1 MAQYNL
7 QLYKRSLLFSSS
19 GLVHTQ
25 HSPQTHKISS
35 SHTHTRAHTHTHSH
49 HYQALHLLFTVSFII
64 LFLYCMMVLNI
75 FSLLLKIAIDIYT
88 VIFGK
93 WYICI
98 YISLSGKNQIQHVCN
113 ICIALRKFEYSAG
126 VADWRPFPTDGFQSV
141 QDSSVRKEERVWV
154 FFSYSTTAPQSLG
167 EMTQSS
173 GDSWSL
179 ADCLRGQS
187 STPP

>member
-1 MAQYNL
+1 
-7 QLYKRSLLFSSS
+7 
-19 GLVHTQ
+19 
-25 HSPQTHKISS
+25 
-35 SHTHTRAHTHTHSH
+35 
-49 HYQALHLLFTVSFII
+49 
-64 LFLYCMMVLNI
+64 MMVLNI

-141 QDSSVRKEERVWV
+141 RDSSVRKEERDWV
-154 FFSYSTTAPQSLG
+154 FFSSSTTAPQSLG

-187 STPP
+187 STPPLELSESTRRLRETGRDWRCCEVLTVCRTHTFSRGQEV

>member
-1 MAQYNL
+1 
-7 QLYKRSLLFSSS
+7 
-19 GLVHTQ
+19 
-25 HSPQTHKISS
+25 
-35 SHTHTRAHTHTHSH
+35 
-49 HYQALHLLFTVSFII
+49 
-64 LFLYCMMVLNI
+64 MMVLNI

-113 ICIALRKFEYSAG
+113 ICIALHKFEYSAG

-154 FFSYSTTAPQSLG
+154 FFSSSTTVPQSLG
-167 EMTQSS
+167 GMTQSTQRQLVTGRLPAGPEQHPPLELS
-173 GDSWSL
+173 ESTRRLRETGRDWRCCEVLTVCRTHTFS
-179 ADCLRGQS
+179 RGQEV
-187 STPP
+187 